1 MRIGDP
7 VGGKLLLWLA
17 MGLIPAACLPPAA
30 DAQTWPLWESY
41 TRYAID
47 DQGRVVDRSAQ
58 DHTTSEGQAYA
69 MFFALVANDRVRFDK
84 LLSWTQV
91 NLAGGDLMQRLPAW
105 SWGKG
110 PDGAWK
116 VLDPNPASDAD
127 LWIAYSLLEGG
138 RLWHEPRYEKLG
150 TVIAIRIAHLEVAYV
165 PGLGTTLLSGAVGFH
180 PNDSTWVLNPSYM
193 PPFILTRFSNAIP
206 LGPWNAVQSSLERIL
221 AQGSGD
227 GFAMDWVSAG
237 TGVRPCPPPDKADA
251 LAVGSYDAIRV
262 YLWLGI
268 SDPSAPR
275 IRELLAAVSGMAAY
289 MKSHTVPPEVVDSSG
304 RILSINAPPGF
315 SAAIVPYLQVIGMRT
330 QARAQM
336 ERLAS
341 SKNPAMGLYGRT
353 PVYYDQNLALFS
365 TGWLEKRYGFDRD
378 GRLRVKWR

>member
-7 VGGKLLLWLA
+7 VGRKLLLWLA
-17 MGLIPAACLPPAA
+17 MGLIPAACLPSSAN
-30 DAQTWPLWESY
+30 AQPWPLWESY
-41 TRYAID
+41 TRYAVD

-58 DHTTSEGQAYA
+58 DRTTSEGQAYA

-91 NLAGGDLMQRLPAW
+91 NLAGGDLTQRLPAW
-105 SWGKG
+105 SWGKS
-110 PDGAWK
+110 PDGTWK

-150 TVIAIRIAHLEVAYV
+150 TVIAIHIAHLEVAYV

-193 PPFILTRFSNAIP
+193 PPFILTRLSNAVP

-275 IRELLAAVSGMAAY
+275 IRELLASVSGMAAY

-341 SKNPAMGLYGRT
+341 TKNPAMGLYGRT

-378 GRLRVKWR
+378 GRLKVKWR